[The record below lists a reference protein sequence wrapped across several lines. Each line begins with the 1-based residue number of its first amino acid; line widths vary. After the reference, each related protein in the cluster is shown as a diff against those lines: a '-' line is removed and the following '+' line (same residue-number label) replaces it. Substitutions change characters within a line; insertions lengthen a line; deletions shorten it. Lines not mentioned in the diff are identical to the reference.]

1 MCQVG
6 RLTLGLLTHSLRDTR
21 QLLVLGTSVP
31 SFTTSEIQ
39 MTLRYVQQ
47 AGQLRAL
54 VGKVP
59 QFRPL

>member
-39 MTLRYVQQ
+39 MTLRYV
-47 AGQLRAL
+47 
-54 VGKVP
+54 
-59 QFRPL
+59 